1 VRRALAAAVV
11 AGAVLSLQA
20 AQSPDDVSRA
30 AWQQVDLASG
40 RVLDA
45 SLADRLAVPAAPGS
59 FMKLPALI
67 AALASRVITPDTRIT
82 CTGETT
88 VAGQIVRCSHPPV
101 RHALRPEEALALSC
115 NVYFATLGE
124 RLSRARLDGVLAS
137 LGLPPTP
144 ARAPMPLVA
153 TGLRATPT
161 PPVALLTAL
170 SRIVRDDRVGS
181 LDTAE
186 RRVVIDGLRG
196 SAVYGTSGAFA
207 MRGVEA
213 LAKTGTA
220 DAPGGGEQGL
230 VVAVWPAASPTRGIV
245 LLAQGAAGMDAAD
258 LAARIASGATAA
270 RAPSAPSAP
279 SAPTAPSAP
288 SAPSA
293 PVLRVGYA
301 KPGGG
306 FEVRTFA
313 LEDYVARV
321 LAGEAAAR
329 SPAAALEA
337 LAITAR
343 TFAVANRG
351 RHQRDGFDLCPL
363 THCQVLREPD
373 AAGRAAVA
381 ATAGQVLTWEDAPAQ
396 VFYTASCGG
405 TSERPSDVWAGSQDP
420 PYLRIHHDS
429 ACKREPHWASEI
441 PGPDL
446 DRVLRAAGFRGRGL
460 RDVRRQSH
468 TPSGRVRDLHLV
480 GLAPDAIS
488 AQDFRNLVGRSLG
501 WQLIKSTNFTV
512 RRTGSGFYFEGH
524 GFGHG
529 VGLCVLGS
537 VGRAEHGDSAKKI
550 LDSYFPGLKIRTF
563 ATGSAPITRNAPAAS
578 IAPVAPAA
586 PVAPVASVAPNPPA
600 YSLVLP
606 PTAEA
611 DRAAILGVIDR
622 ALADVTRAAGRSTPA
637 DLRVVFHPSAA
648 SFQRETGESWWSAAR
663 TRGSRIDLL
672 PPDVLRDRGTFDAT
686 VRHEIAHAV
695 TGPVLDGRP
704 MWVQEGAAMHF
715 AGEPPPQSLV
725 EADGSI
731 RRVTCPSDLDLRQ
744 PASAAM
750 ARQAYGL
757 AAACFE
763 RALAGTG
770 DWTRVK

>member
-1 VRRALAAAVV
+1 MRRALAAAVV

-181 LDTAE
+181 LDAAE

-279 SAPTAPSAP
+279 SAP
-288 SAPSA
+288 
-293 PVLRVGYA
+293 VLRVGYA

-306 FEVRTFA
+306 YDVRTFA
-313 LEDYVARV
+313 L
-321 LAGEAAAR
+321 
-329 SPAAALEA
+329 
-337 LAITAR
+337 
-343 TFAVANRG
+343 
-351 RHQRDGFDLCPL
+351 
-363 THCQVLREPD
+363 
-373 AAGRAAVA
+373 
-381 ATAGQVLTWEDAPAQ
+381 
-396 VFYTASCGG
+396 
-405 TSERPSDVWAGSQDP
+405 
-420 PYLRIHHDS
+420 
-429 ACKREPHWASEI
+429 
-441 PGPDL
+441 
-446 DRVLRAAGFRGRGL
+446 
-460 RDVRRQSH
+460 
-468 TPSGRVRDLHLV
+468 
-480 GLAPDAIS
+480 
-488 AQDFRNLVGRSLG
+488 
-501 WQLIKSTNFTV
+501 
-512 RRTGSGFYFEGH
+512 
-524 GFGHG
+524 
-529 VGLCVLGS
+529 
-537 VGRAEHGDSAKKI
+537 
-550 LDSYFPGLKIRTF
+550 
-563 ATGSAPITRNAPAAS
+563 
-578 IAPVAPAA
+578 
-586 PVAPVASVAPNPPA
+586 
-600 YSLVLP
+600 
-606 PTAEA
+606 
-611 DRAAILGVIDR
+611 
-622 ALADVTRAAGRSTPA
+622 
-637 DLRVVFHPSAA
+637 
-648 SFQRETGESWWSAAR
+648 
-663 TRGSRIDLL
+663 
-672 PPDVLRDRGTFDAT
+672 
-686 VRHEIAHAV
+686 
-695 TGPVLDGRP
+695 
-704 MWVQEGAAMHF
+704 
-715 AGEPPPQSLV
+715 
-725 EADGSI
+725 
-731 RRVTCPSDLDLRQ
+731 
-744 PASAAM
+744 
-750 ARQAYGL
+750 
-757 AAACFE
+757 
-763 RALAGTG
+763 
-770 DWTRVK
+770 

>member
-1 VRRALAAAVV
+1 MRRALAAAVV
-11 AGAVLSLQA
+11 AGAVLSVQA
-20 AQSPDDVSRA
+20 AQAPDDLSRA
-30 AWQQVDLASG
+30 AWQEVDLASG

-88 VAGQIVRCSHPPV
+88 VAGQLVRCSHPRV

-153 TGLRATPT
+153 TGLKATATP
-161 PPVALLTAL
+161 PAALLTAL

-181 LDTAE
+181 LDAAE

-207 MRGVEA
+207 MRGVDA

-258 LAARIASGATAA
+258 LAARIASAAVPNGATATSRVA
-270 RAPSAPSAP
+270 PVAPTHLSHPSHPSAPG
-279 SAPTAPSAP
+279 
-288 SAPSA
+288 A
-293 PVLRVGYA
+293 PVVRVGYA
-301 KPGGG
+301 RPGGG
-306 FEVRTFA
+306 FDVRTFP

-373 AAGRAAVA
+373 AAARAAVA

-429 ACKREPHWASEI
+429 ACKGEPHWASEI

-460 RDVRRQSH
+460 REVRRQSR

-501 WQLIKSTNFTV
+501 WQLIKSTDFTV
-512 RRTGSGFYFEGH
+512 RRTGGGFYFEGH

-537 VGRAEHGDSAKKI
+537 VGRAERGDSAKKI
-550 LDSYFPGLKIRTF
+550 LDAYFPGLKIRTF
-563 ATGSAPITRNAPAAS
+563 DSG
-578 IAPVAPAA
+578 
-586 PVAPVASVAPNPPA
+586 
-600 YSLVLP
+600 
-606 PTAEA
+606 PTSPTLQ
-611 DRAAILGVIDR
+611 RA
-622 ALADVTRAAGRSTPA
+622 
-637 DLRVVFHPSAA
+637 
-648 SFQRETGESWWSAAR
+648 QR
-663 TRGSRIDLL
+663 
-672 PPDVLRDRGTFDAT
+672 P
-686 VRHEIAHAV
+686 
-695 TGPVLDGRP
+695 
-704 MWVQEGAAMHF
+704 
-715 AGEPPPQSLV
+715 
-725 EADGSI
+725 
-731 RRVTCPSDLDLRQ
+731 
-744 PASAAM
+744 
-750 ARQAYGL
+750 
-757 AAACFE
+757 
-763 RALAGTG
+763 
-770 DWTRVK
+770 

>member
-1 VRRALAAAVV
+1 M
-11 AGAVLSLQA
+11 G
-20 AQSPDDVSRA
+20 
-30 AWQQVDLASG
+30 
-40 RVLDA
+40 
-45 SLADRLAVPAAPGS
+45 
-59 FMKLPALI
+59 
-67 AALASRVITPDTRIT
+67 
-82 CTGETT
+82 
-88 VAGQIVRCSHPPV
+88 
-101 RHALRPEEALALSC
+101 
-115 NVYFATLGE
+115 Y
-124 RLSRARLDGVLAS
+124 AR
-137 LGLPPTP
+137 
-144 ARAPMPLVA
+144 
-153 TGLRATPT
+153 
-161 PPVALLTAL
+161 
-170 SRIVRDDRVGS
+170 
-181 LDTAE
+181 
-186 RRVVIDGLRG
+186 
-196 SAVYGTSGAFA
+196 
-207 MRGVEA
+207 
-213 LAKTGTA
+213 
-220 DAPGGGEQGL
+220 PGGGY
-230 VVAVWPAASPTRGIV
+230 
-245 LLAQGAAGMDAAD
+245 D
-258 LAARIASGATAA
+258 
-270 RAPSAPSAP
+270 
-279 SAPTAPSAP
+279 
-288 SAPSA
+288 
-293 PVLRVGYA
+293 
-301 KPGGG
+301 
-306 FEVRTFA
+306 VRSLP

-373 AAGRAAVA
+373 AAARAAVA
-381 ATAGQVLTWEDAPAQ
+381 ATPGQVLMWEDAPAQ

-405 TSERPSDVWAGSQDP
+405 TSERPSDVWAGAQNP
-420 PYLRIHHDS
+420 PYLKIHHDS
-429 ACKREPHWASEI
+429 ACKGEPHWASEI

-460 RDVRRQSH
+460 RGVRRQSR

-501 WQLIKSTNFTV
+501 WQLIKSTDFTV

-537 VGRAEHGDSAKKI
+537 VGRAERGDSAKKI
-550 LDSYFPGLKIRTF
+550 LDTYFPGLKIRILDS
-563 ATGSAPITRNAPAAS
+563 GPAP
-578 IAPVAPAA
+578 IAPVASRPLN
-586 PVAPVASVAPNPPA
+586 APNALNAPKASNVPNVPNAPSAPSTPA
-600 YSLVLP
+600 PYVLILP
-606 PTAEA
+606 ASAEA
-611 DRAAILGVIDR
+611 DRAAISGVIDR
-622 ALADVTRAAGRSTPA
+622 ALADVTKAAGRGAPA
-637 DLRVVFHPSAA
+637 ELRIVFHPSAA

-663 TRGSRIDLL
+663 TRGTRIDLL